1 MTDDTL
7 LEIQDLHLAMR
18 SFEGEVEVLNGV
30 SFAVR
35 RGEIWGIVGETGSGK
50 SLTGLSISRLV
61 PTPPGRYL
69 GGSVRFQGRDMLQQS
84 EDTMRSLRGR
94 RIGMIFQDPTTNLN
108 PTFRIGTQ
116 LVDVAMHA
124 ARQEPGLLG
133 LAPGASRRAM
143 RQAAEKHAVAMLEK
157 VGIPNAAARVND
169 YPHQFSGGMKQRV
182 LIAMALIGRPD
193 LLIADEPTTALD
205 VSVQAQILR
214 LIHGLVEEHDLGVL
228 FITHNL
234 GVVAQLCTHVAV
246 MYAGAIVESGPVREV
261 LKHPQHDYTRGLLAS
276 VPKPSMKRGELRGLA
291 GGALAAEPLA
301 PPPPRAAPGGT
312 ILSIENVV
320 KEFPGARRGFFDRAP
335 PVKALQ
341 DVSLNVR
348 KGESFGL
355 VGESGSG
362 KTTLTRCILQLEKV
376 SSGRIVYD
384 GIDLTAQTVQQMQAL
399 RARIQI
405 VFQDPYASL
414 NPRMTVRDI
423 IAEPMEIHH
432 DKIALS
438 PRQRTDRAAELL
450 QQVGLTTAHL
460 NRYPHE
466 FSGGQR
472 QRIGIARALAP
483 KPDFLILDEPTSALD
498 VSVQAQVLN
507 LLHDLQSRLG
517 LTYFFISHDLGV
529 IRYICDRVAL
539 IHHGRLVEQGETED
553 VFTSPQSEYARMLLA
568 AMPDPDPDLSP
579 LRKPEM
585 ALL

>member
-1 MTDDTL
+1 MTDTL
-7 LEIQDLHLAMR
+7 LEVDDLRLAMR
-18 SFEGEVEVLNGV
+18 SFEGELRVLNGV

-50 SLTGLSISRLV
+50 SLTGLSASRLV

-69 GGSVRFQGRDMLQQS
+69 GGTVRFQGRDMLKQT
-84 EDTMRSLRGR
+84 EETMRTLRGR

-108 PTFRIGTQ
+108 PSFRIGTQ
-116 LVDVAMHA
+116 LVDVALHA

-143 RQAAEKHAVAMLEK
+143 RQAAGKHAVAMLEK
-157 VGIPNAAARVND
+157 VGIPDAAGRVND

-214 LIHGLVEEHDLGVL
+214 LIHGLVGEHNLGVL

-261 LKHPQHDYTRGLLAS
+261 LKHPRHDYTRGLLAS

-301 PPPPRAAPGGT
+301 PSPPRPAPGGT
-312 ILSIENVV
+312 ILSIENVE
-320 KEFPGARRGFFDRAP
+320 KRFPGARRGFFDRAP
-335 PVKALQ
+335 DVRALQ
-341 DVSLNVR
+341 DVSLTIR

-376 SSGRIVYD
+376 TSGRIVYD
-384 GIDLTAQTVQQMQAL
+384 GIDLTAQTPQGMQAL

-423 IAEPMEIHH
+423 VAEPMEIHH
-432 DKIALS
+432 GKLGLS
-438 PRQRTDRAAELL
+438 PRQRTDRVAELL
-450 QQVGLTTAHL
+450 QQVGLTAQHL

-539 IHHGRLVEQGETED
+539 IHHGRLVEQGDTED
-553 VFTSPQSEYARMLLA
+553 VFTAPQSDYARMLLA

-579 LRKPEM
+579 LRRREP

>member
-1 MTDDTL
+1 MTDTL
-7 LEIQDLHLAMR
+7 LEVDNLHLAMR
-18 SFEGEVEVLNGV
+18 SFEGEVRVLNGV

-50 SLTGLSISRLV
+50 SLTGLTVSRLV

-69 GGSVRFQGRDMLQQS
+69 GGAVRFQGRDMLKQT
-84 EDTMRSLRGR
+84 EDTMRTLRGR

-116 LVDVAMHA
+116 LVDVALHA

-133 LAPGASRRAM
+133 LAPGASRRVI

-157 VGIPNAAARVND
+157 VGIPNAAGRIND

-214 LIHGLVEEHDLGVL
+214 LIHGLVEEHDLGVI

-246 MYAGAIVESGPVREV
+246 MYAGAIVESGKVADV

-301 PPPPRAAPGGT
+301 PPPPRPAPGGT
-312 ILSIENVV
+312 ILSIEKVE
-320 KEFPGARRGFFDRAP
+320 KRFPGARRGFFGRTAD
-335 PVKALQ
+335 VHALQ
-341 DVSLNVR
+341 DVSLSVR

-362 KTTLTRCILQLEKV
+362 KTTLTRCILQLEQV
-376 SSGRIVYD
+376 TSGLIIYD
-384 GIDLTAQTVQQMQAL
+384 GIDLTAQTPQQMQAL

-432 DKIALS
+432 NKLRLS
-438 PRQRTDRAAELL
+438 PRERTDRAAELL

-539 IHHGRLVEQGETED
+539 IHHGKLVEQGDTED
-553 VFTSPQSEYARMLLA
+553 VFTAPRSDYARMLLA

-579 LRKPEM
+579 LRRREP